1 MVPVSDDSDL
11 EKLSSSSHGR
21 KASTSEFSF
30 HALFPNKDA
39 GDDRA
44 VDYTLASSEVAGA

>member
-1 MVPVSDDSDL
+1 MIHVSDDSNL
-11 EKLSSSSHGR
+11 EKLSSGSHGR
-21 KASTSEFSF
+21 KASTNESFF

-44 VDYTLASSEVAGA
+44 VDYTLASSEVA